1 MPRIVIV
8 LLCLMLN
15 AAAVIGQSAAPA
27 PIVVQGAMT
36 SETERL
42 VLRLEH
48 ATREQ
53 IGSWNFWRGTIDG
66 YPVIISKTNKGSAN
80 AAAAT
85 MLAIE
90 RFKPRA
96 IINQGTSGGHDPSL
110 KVYDIV
116 IGTAS
121 LNIGAFKTPHRA
133 AGAGSR
139 PTEWQPRDLRL
150 EGSAGSPSMPQ
161 ALARFE
167 ADSNLLAV
175 ARGVRSSYSRGKVAD
190 GIIGSSDMWIDEVDY
205 VSHLHA
211 SYATAVEE
219 METAA
224 AAQVAAARDVPFLGI
239 RILSDNI
246 TNGGA
251 YDPRTGEACQEFV
264 YTVLKTYIST
274 VGR

>member
-1 MPRIVIV
+1 MRRLLLV
-8 LLCLMLN
+8 LVCLVLS
-15 AAAVIGQSAAPA
+15 AVALIGQRPAGA
-27 PIVVQGAMT
+27 PIIVQGAMT

-42 VLRLEH
+42 VKRLDG
-48 ATREQ
+48 ATRDE
-53 IGSWNFWRGTIDG
+53 IGPWNFWRGTIDG
-66 YPVIISKTNKGSAN
+66 YPVIVSKTNKGTAN

-90 RFKPRA
+90 RYRPLA
-96 IINQGTSGGHDPSL
+96 IINQGTSGGHDPL
-110 KVYDIV
+110 LEVYDIV

-121 LNIGAFKTPHRA
+121 LNIGAFKTPHRG

-150 EGSAGSPSMPQ
+150 EGSAGGANMPQ
-161 ALARFE
+161 VLARFD

-175 ARGVRSSYSRGKVAD
+175 ARGVRSSYSRGKVVD
-190 GIIGSSDMWIDEVDY
+190 GVIGSSDMWIDEVDY
-205 VSHLHA
+205 VNHLHRA
-211 SYATAVEE
+211 YGTAVEE

-224 AAQVAAARDVPFLGI
+224 AAQVAAARGVPFLGI

-251 YDPRTGEACQEFV
+251 YDPRTGEACQGFV
-264 YTVLKTYIST
+264 YTVVKTYI
-274 VGR
+274 GGLQR

>member
-1 MPRIVIV
+1 VRRLVIV
-8 LLCLMLN
+8 LLCLVLN
-15 AAAVIGQSAAPA
+15 AVVLVGQQPPPA

-36 SETERL
+36 SETEQL
-42 VLRLEH
+42 VRRLEG
-48 ATREQ
+48 ATREEV
-53 IGSWNFWRGTIDG
+53 GSWNFWRGTIDG
-66 YPVIISKTNKGSAN
+66 YPVIVSKTNKGAAN

-90 RFKPRA
+90 RFRPLA
-96 IINQGTSGGHDPSL
+96 IVNQGTSGGHDPAL

-116 IGTAS
+116 IGTTS
-121 LNIGAFKTPHRA
+121 LNIGAFKTPHRL

-139 PTEWQPRDLRL
+139 PIEWLPRDLRL
-150 EGSAGSPSMPQ
+150 EGSAGGATMPQ

-175 ARGVRSSYSRGKVAD
+175 ARGVRSAYSRGRVVD
-190 GIIGSSDMWIDEVDY
+190 GVIGSSDMWIDEVDY
-205 VSHLHA
+205 VTHLRA
-211 SYATAVEE
+211 SYGTSVEE

-224 AAQVAAARDVPFLGI
+224 AAQVAAARAVPFLGI

-264 YTVLKTYIST
+264 HTVVKTYIST
-274 VGR
+274 LRR

>member
-1 MPRIVIV
+1 MVV
-8 LLCLMLN
+8 LCLVLN
-15 AAAVIGQSAAPA
+15 AAALIGQGRAPA

-42 VLRLEH
+42 VQRLEG
-48 ATREQ
+48 ATREE

-66 YPVIISKTNKGSAN
+66 YPVIVSKTNKGSAN

-90 RFKPRA
+90 RFHPRA
-96 IINQGTSGGHDPSL
+96 IINQGTSGGHDPAL
-110 KVYDIV
+110 HVYDIV

-121 LNIGAFKTPHRA
+121 LNIGAFKTPHRV

-139 PTEWQPRDLRL
+139 PMEWQPRDLRL
-150 EGSAGSPSMPQ
+150 EGSAGAPDMPHT
-161 ALARFE
+161 LARFE

-175 ARGVRSSYSRGKVAD
+175 ARGVRAAYTRGTVVD
-190 GIIGSSDMWIDEVDY
+190 GIIGSADMWIDEVDY
-205 VSHLHA
+205 VNHLHA
-211 SYATAVEE
+211 SYGTAVEE

-224 AAQVAAARDVPFLGI
+224 AAQVAAARGVPFLGI

-251 YDPRTGEACQEFV
+251 YDPKAGEACQEFV
-264 YTVLKTYIST
+264 HSVMKAYIGT
-274 VGR
+274 LPKP